1 MYKEVQGL
9 SDVVTFQ
16 WKSTIDLFS
25 KQPDIV
31 QQHFLFVVVF
41 CLVETIEQSYAYGN
55 FLWLMC

>member
-16 WKSTIDLFS
+16 WKSTIGLFS
-25 KQPDIV
+25 KEPDIV
-31 QQHFLFVVVF
+31 HFLCVVVF

-55 FLWLMC
+55 FFG